1 MKRKFRFIPI
11 SNKDVL
17 GSYDIPGIECFRS
30 KQHQIREIGEMKRNL
45 WFSRA
50 NHQGQLLWR
59 PQINKPKLPY
69 LLCVDQHGESSL
81 VSRARCFTK
90 ISVTSLA
97 HTYFSL
103 DRAENG
109 WKFVV
114 LRPIK
119 DLTLLEKHGHDLHPF
134 WTEYMSSE
142 QANGYIINTLL
153 QIYSLIK

>member
-1 MKRKFRFIPI
+1 MKT
-11 SNKDVL
+11 
-17 GSYDIPGIECFRS
+17 
-30 KQHQIREIGEMKRNL
+30 
-45 WFSRA
+45 A
-50 NHQGQLLWR
+50 NQQAQTPLSFMRWSTWR
-59 PQINKPKLPY
+59 VEPSEPSPM
-69 LLCVDQHGESSL
+69 
-81 VSRARCFTK
+81 FTK
-90 ISVTSLA
+90 ISVTCLA